1 MERRN
6 LTIAIIFTIVGIF
19 LLASIPFNT
28 STRAP
33 KAGYMINVN
42 PRTFPTIMTIIM
54 IGTGLFN
61 VVISAKAY
69 KKSLSASSGRKK
81 EKASTFDLKNVF
93 PLFIILLANIILLPY
108 LGYIITTLISC
119 VLVALYF
126 KAHFWPAVLLGIL
139 LSPLIY
145 FLFVKIGV
153 PLPRGI
159 LYFF

>member
-6 LTIAIIFTIVGIF
+6 LIIAIIFTVVGIG
-19 LLASIPFNT
+19 LLVSIPFNT
-28 STRAP
+28 SARAP

-42 PRTFPTIMTIIM
+42 PRTFPTILSVIMTGM
-54 IGTGLFN
+54 GVFN
-61 VVISAKAY
+61 LVISAKAY
-69 KKSLSASSGRKK
+69 KKSLSASSGEK
-81 EKASTFDLKNVF
+81 EKLSTFDLKNVF

-108 LGYIITTLISC
+108 LGYIISTFIAC

-126 KAHFWPAVLLGIL
+126 KARIGPALLLGL
-139 LSPLIY
+139 LLTPAIY

-159 LYFF
+159 LNFF